1 MKKLSD
7 YKGDEAIEL
16 WADMLMP
23 ITRIIT
29 DKKIQKVYK
38 TKSRMEVA
46 AEILKLHAK
55 DTTDILLRIDP
66 TPLNGLNTIV
76 RIVELIVDFEKADE
90 LKSFF
95 GSAGQA
101 QTASESSG
109 LHTANIEAGEN

>member
-1 MKKLSD
+1 MRKLSD
-7 YKGDEAIEL
+7 YKGDEAIQL
-16 WADMLMP
+16 WGDMLIP

-29 DKKIQKVYK
+29 DKEIQKVYK

-55 DTTDILLRIDP
+55 DASDILLRIDP

-76 RIVELIVDFEKADE
+76 RAIELIVDFEKADE

-95 GSAGQA
+95 GSAGQV
-101 QTASESSG
+101 QTANESSG
-109 LHTANIEAGEN
+109 LHTVNIEDGEN